1 MPIRVKLSLW
11 YSGVFLLI
19 ITLFSTYIYLFF
31 THREISQ
38 FDAGLQD
45 KAQEIHQSIQV
56 IDMYPFPMQNLVLP
70 NIDVFG
76 TPEIFLQV
84 VDRSGHIISR
94 SESLAS
100 QSLPISRSAWQE
112 VTSKKDYYETK
123 NVHGTSI
130 RMYYLPLLANGKFI
144 GVLEVAS
151 PLLTLNHSLSNLRL
165 LLAIGAIL
173 AATLSAL
180 IGWFLAKKSLDPIH
194 RIIETTSAIEQ
205 EGTLD
210 RRISYTG
217 PLDEIGM
224 LSKHINS
231 MMEKIESMYLE
242 LEESYDAQ
250 RRFVADASHEL
261 RTPLTSI
268 RGNLDFIRKQ
278 YAEKGDFSMEAME
291 DVAEEIERVSRMV
304 HNLLAL
310 ARADAGYKIPM
321 EDIHLGEWLK
331 DFVAK
336 VESMVPSGVDFSHDS
351 FDMLN
356 GIFIKGNRD
365 FIKQILVILLEN
377 AFKYTK
383 SGSVVLYF
391 TTEPDLV
398 KFIVK
403 DTGLGIPAKDLTHVF
418 NRFYRGENARSFA
431 GTGLGLSIAK
441 WIADKHGGTL
451 QIHSEVGV
459 GTTVTLILPVS
470 PSVP

>member
-19 ITLFSTYIYLFF
+19 ITLFSSFIYLFF
-31 THREISQ
+31 THREINH
-38 FDAGLQD
+38 FDAGLHD

-56 IDMYPFPMQNLVLP
+56 IDLYPFPMQNLVLP

-84 VDRSGHIISR
+84 IDRDGHIISR
-94 SESLAS
+94 SESLGS
-100 QSLPISRSAWQE
+100 QALPISNNAWQE
-112 VTSKKDYYETK
+112 MAAKRDYYETR

-130 RMYYLPLLANGKFI
+130 RMYYLPLLSDGRFI
-144 GVLEVAS
+144 GALEVAS

-165 LLAIGAIL
+165 LLAIGAVL
-173 AATLSAL
+173 AASLSAF

-205 EGTLD
+205 EGRLD

-231 MMEKIESMYLE
+231 MMEKIESMYRE
-242 LEESYDAQ
+242 LEESYEAQ

-278 YAEKGDFSMEAME
+278 YAEKGSFSMEAME
-291 DVAEEIERVSRMV
+291 DVAEEIERISRMV

-321 EDIHLGEWLK
+321 EEIHLGEWLSACI
-331 DFVAK
+331 AK
-336 VESMVPSGVDFSHDS
+336 VENMVPTGVDFNHDP
-351 FDMLN
+351 FDLLN
-356 GIFIKGNRD
+356 GVLIRGNRD
-365 FIKQILVILLEN
+365 FIKQILLILLEN

-383 SGSVVLYF
+383 SGSVALHF

-403 DTGLGIPAKDLTHVF
+403 DTGVGIPEKDLSHVF

-451 QIHSEVGV
+451 QIQSEVGV
-459 GTTVTLILPVS
+459 GTTVTLVLPTS
-470 PSVP
+470 PSTP